1 MNSMKA
7 LNICALALSALAV
20 SPTGLAVRVGW
31 VGCCG
36 AVVLVR
42 AAASGVPTASSTRLD
57 GLGVGVGGHVN
68 GGGTLA
74 EVVAV
79 CT

>member
-1 MNSMKA
+1 MKA

-20 SPTGLAVRVGW
+20 SPTGLAARVGW

-42 AAASGVPTASSTRLD
+42 AAASGVFTATSTGLD
-57 GLGVGVGGHVN
+57 DHVVGLGGHVN
-68 GGGTLA
+68 GGGTPA
-74 EVVAV
+74 EVLAV